1 MASLKNTMK
10 GPSLRGYVPSDEEMA
25 ILVASYSP
33 AIKLGE
39 KNLWG
44 MDLQKLVDEQQKRD
58 GIITFTKEEVGKF
71 INDFI
76 DFQTKNS
83 QLKNNQSNDS
93 GPKNLFIHPLLLKKK
108 ISKSEKNSTIDSS
121 SLTEGIMLEKRSGTK
136 KDSLN

>member
-1 MASLKNTMK
+1 MK
-10 GPSLRGYVPSDEEMA
+10 GPSFIGYTPSDEEMA

-76 DFQTKNS
+76 DF
-83 QLKNNQSNDS
+83 
-93 GPKNLFIHPLLLKKK
+93 
-108 ISKSEKNSTIDSS
+108 
-121 SLTEGIMLEKRSGTK
+121 
-136 KDSLN
+136 